1 MIKRKVINKHY
12 QFTEYEYARLKELT
26 AKSGRKE
33 VDVIRDLILDGDII
47 EAPGPEFYE
56 AINQIRAVGVN
67 INQIA
72 HIANATGIIDAES
85 YKKEAEKL
93 DRLAA
98 DLKRIALQPS
108 LHKDMERLDTYLEYA
123 VFETIAEDKECL
135 RIRYEIKDLFDG
147 TFMKRRQRQ
156 GGMDGGDNEDLAD
169 QG

>member
-26 AKSGRKE
+26 DKSGRKE

-47 EAPGPEFYE
+47 EAPGAEFYE

-72 HIANATGIIDAES
+72 HIANATGVIDAEA
-85 YKKEAEKL
+85 YRKEAEKL
-93 DRLAA
+93 DKLAA
-98 DLKRIALQPS
+98 ELKRIAMQPS
-108 LHKDMERLDTYLEYA
+108 LHKDRERLDTYLEYA
-123 VFETIAEDKECL
+123 VFETIPEDMECL
-135 RIRYEIKDLFDG
+135 RIRQEIKDLFDG
-147 TFMKRRQRQ
+147 TFMKKRQ
-156 GGMDGGDNEDLAD
+156 GVMDGGNDEDLAD